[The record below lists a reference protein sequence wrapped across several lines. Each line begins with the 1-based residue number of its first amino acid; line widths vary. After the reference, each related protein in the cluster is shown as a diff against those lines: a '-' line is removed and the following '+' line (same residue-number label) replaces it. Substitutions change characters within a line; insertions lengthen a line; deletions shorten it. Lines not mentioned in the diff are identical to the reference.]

1 MASSAGPLSVACSAD
16 CASVASRLKVTRCS
30 ASNGASLAKNS
41 SRFAGI
47 ASDRGGGPARA
58 PPQLTDLVALRQHSM
73 IDRVII
79 NHVRLNQPIRH
90 CESGLPPTL
99 SLVLELNEE
108 ELDALVHKATT
119 DACRR
124 WAGHA

>member
-16 CASVASRLKVTRCS
+16 CASVA
-30 ASNGASLAKNS
+30 NGASLAKNS

-58 PPQLTDLVALRQHSM
+58 PPQLTDRVALRQHSM

-79 NHVRLNQPIRH
+79 CHLRLNQTIRH

-99 SLVLELNEE
+99 SLVLELNKE
-108 ELDALVHKATT
+108 ELDAVSEATI
-119 DACRR
+119 DGRPR
-124 WAGHA
+124 W

>member
-47 ASDRGGGPARA
+47 ASDRGGGPACA

-90 CESGLPPTL
+90 CEAVFRLR
-99 SLVLELNEE
+99 
-108 ELDALVHKATT
+108 
-119 DACRR
+119 CRSC
-124 WAGHA
+124 WN